1 MNPRFPVSFRIM
13 CLLLRAYL
21 VDGFLSWLPRFAEY
35 SPVLHTN
42 SSKLGYFKKN
52 MTSEVP
58 VVVKGLTTL
67 VINISV
73 KGQEAAEE
81 LMLPLP
87 T

>member
-1 MNPRFPVSFRIM
+1 MAF
-13 CLLLRAYL
+13 CH
-21 VDGFLSWLPRFAEY
+21 GLPCFAEY
-35 SPVLHTN
+35 SPVLHIN

-73 KGQEAAEE
+73 KDQEAAEE
-81 LMLPLP
+81 LMLPVP